1 MSETV
6 SASNDLTR
14 PLGAA
19 LKKRARASLP
29 AQTIFAILS
38 GMMLTVLAGQI
49 WLGSRQN
56 PNAEVVAAI
65 QVRAEPSPAPAARAE
80 AAPPPVERSTEGA
93 RNVMSAEESENA
105 AGVKVVRG
113 GGAAAPGS
121 VVITVPSDIPAE
133 PKLNPAP
140 DRRLIERSRHG
151 VLPRIAADGARPS
164 AVYARPVPPAAAGKP
179 RIAIVIGGLGIGQS
193 STADAIGKLPGAVTL
208 AFAPYATDLE
218 RQVSRARG
226 DGHEVLLQMPMEPF
240 DYPENDPGPH
250 TLRSNADAADNID
263 RLHWVMSRFSGY
275 TGIVNFMGAK
285 FTAQDNALR
294 PVLKDISDRGLVMLD
309 DGSSN
314 RSMIADIAPSL
325 KLPAARADAI
335 IDLLARPDA
344 IDKELARLEAVARE
358 KGVAIG
364 TANAIP
370 VTVERIARWAKTLG
384 DRGITLVPA
393 THAIMARRGSGS

>member
-1 MSETV
+1 M
-6 SASNDLTR
+6 
-14 PLGAA
+14 
-19 LKKRARASLP
+19 KKRARAALP

-38 GMMLTVLAGQI
+38 GMMLVALAGQV
-49 WLGSRQN
+49 WMGSRQD
-56 PNAEVVAAI
+56 PNAAVVAAI
-65 QVRAEPSPAPAARAE
+65 QVRAEPPAQTAARQETAPAAPA
-80 AAPPPVERSTEGA
+80 ERSAEGA
-93 RNVMSAEESENA
+93 SNVMSAEESENA

-121 VVITVPSDIPAE
+121 VVITVPSDQPADV
-133 PKLNPAP
+133 KLNSAP

-151 VLPRIAADGARPS
+151 ILPRIAADGARPY
-164 AVYARPVPPAAAGKP
+164 AVYARPVPPGAAGKP
-179 RIAIVIGGLGIGQS
+179 RIAIIIGGLGIGQS
-193 STADAIGKLPGAVTL
+193 STAEAIGRLPGAVTL

-218 RQVSRARG
+218 RQVTRARN
-226 DGHEVLLQMPMEPF
+226 DGHEVMLQMPMEPF

-294 PVLKDISDRGLVMLD
+294 PVLKDIADRGLIMLD

-314 RSMIADIAPSL
+314 RSVITDTASSL

-344 IDKELARLEAVARE
+344 IDKELARLETVARE

-370 VTVERIARWAKTLG
+370 LTVDRITRWSKTLS